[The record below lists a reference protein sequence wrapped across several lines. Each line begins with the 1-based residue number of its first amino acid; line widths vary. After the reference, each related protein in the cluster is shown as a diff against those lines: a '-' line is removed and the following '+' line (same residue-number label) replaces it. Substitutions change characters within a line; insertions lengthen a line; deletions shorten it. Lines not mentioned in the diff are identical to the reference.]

1 MSINDILFEPSTYPG
16 DNLVGGALLM
26 RQPSRQRREP
36 LPEHQPKLGS
46 EDPDAPARIKAIVAS
61 PSYREADQDPDFLA
75 RSDMRGVRLMLDYQ
89 KPQTLLAEHDVA
101 HTIVVFGSTRIPE
114 PATAHRNCDALVAA
128 LGASPDDAR
137 LKEQLE
143 IARRVLDK
151 AHYYDMARDFGRLV
165 GTCGDRAIG
174 GRIMVM
180 TGGGSGI
187 MEAVNRG
194 ANDVG
199 AKSIGLNITLPQ
211 EQYPNPYVSP
221 ELCFSFHYFAMRK
234 LHFLLRARA
243 LVAFP
248 GGYGTMDELFEVLT
262 LAQTRKIGPVPVI
275 LVGEEYWRRVF
286 DPDVLVAEG
295 TIDPEDRELFWYA
308 ESAVDVWRDI
318 LTWYEMRGQPLLPLG
333 SIAEICGPRALAGD
347 G

>member
-1 MSINDILFEPSTYPG
+1 
-16 DNLVGGALLM
+16 M
-26 RQPSRQRREP
+26 RQPVRQRRQP
-36 LPEHQPKLGS
+36 LPEHQPKPS
-46 EDPDAPARIKAIVAS
+46 AEDPDAPAKIKAIVAS

-75 RSDMRGVRLMLDYQ
+75 RGDMRGVRLLLDYQ

-114 PATAHRNCDALVAA
+114 LAAARRNCEALAAA
-128 LGASPDDAR
+128 LDDRPDDAR
-137 LKEQLE
+137 LKERLE
-143 IARRVLDK
+143 IARRILAK
-151 AHYYDMARDFGRLV
+151 TRYYDMARDLGRLV
-165 GTCGDRAIG
+165 GACGDKAIG

-180 TGGGSGI
+180 TGGGPGI

-194 ANDVG
+194 AHDVG
-199 AKSIGLNITLPQ
+199 AKSIGLNITLPH

-221 ELCFSFHYFAMRK
+221 ELCFSLHYFAMRK
-234 LHFLLRARA
+234 LHFLMRARA

-262 LAQTRKIGPVPVI
+262 LAQTRKIAPVPVI

-286 DPDVLVAEG
+286 DPEVLVAEG
-295 TIDPEDRELFWYA
+295 TIEPEDRELFWYA

-318 LTWYEMRGQPLLPLG
+318 LTWYEMKGEPLLPPG
-333 SIAEICGPRALAGD
+333 SIAEVCGPGALAGT
-347 G
+347 GQ

>member
-1 MSINDILFEPSTYPG
+1 
-16 DNLVGGALLM
+16 M
-26 RQPSRQRREP
+26 RQPVRRRQQP
-36 LPEHQPKLGS
+36 LPEHRPKPGS

-61 PSYREADQDPDFLA
+61 QSYREADQDPDFLA
-75 RSDMRGVRLMLDYQ
+75 RSDMRGVRLMLDYE

-114 PATAHRNCDALVAA
+114 PVAARRNCEALAAA
-128 LGASPDDAR
+128 LAARPDDAQLRER
-137 LKEQLE
+137 LG
-143 IARRVLDK
+143 IARRVLGK
-151 AHYYDMARDFGRLV
+151 TRYYDMGRDFGRLV
-165 GTCGDRAIG
+165 GACGDKAIG

-180 TGGGSGI
+180 TGGGPGI

-199 AKSIGLNITLPQ
+199 AKSIGLNIALPH

-275 LVGEEYWRRVF
+275 LVGEKYWRRVF
-286 DPDVLVAEG
+286 DPEVLVAEG

-308 ESAVDVWRDI
+308 ESAVDIWRDI
-318 LTWYEMRGQPLLPLG
+318 LTWYEMKGEPLLPLG
-333 SIAEICGPRALAGD
+333 SIAEICGPRAVTGT
-347 G
+347 GT